1 MEQLLLFKDEK
12 QNKARYEAMSRL
24 PVFSSR
30 YRDYWSIVGR
40 GRKMTKYE
48 YLINKADECETK
60 ALKEK
65 KPDMLL
71 FWKHASEGFKQKA
84 LNLTVEEGIKPH
96 D

>member
-1 MEQLLLFKDEK
+1 
-12 QNKARYEAMSRL
+12 
-24 PVFSSR
+24 
-30 YRDYWSIVGR
+30 
-40 GRKMTKYE
+40 MTKYE
-48 YLINKADECETK
+48 YLMNKADECEAK

-65 KPDMLL
+65 NLDMLL

>member
-1 MEQLLLFKDEK
+1 MNRKLNAGATPQL
-12 QNKARYEAMSRL
+12 Q
-24 PVFSSR
+24 
-30 YRDYWSIVGR
+30 R

-48 YLINKADECETK
+48 YLMNKADECETK

-65 KPDMLL
+65 NLDMLL